1 MPTDVESELVASL
14 VRIGEGQTGSH
25 EWATIVS
32 LEDAGWGPHWVQPAS
47 WAPTSKIIKIMH
59 SALGTRAHVPVC
71 ARVLA
76 GRGIHL
82 SEEEICSYTK
92 QLKKKKPLLGPARDY
107 GNGHMRSTSR
117 LALLAVPAS
126 RLLLEEGDELGAQVA
141 AAQDALLAAGA
152 PPPPPPPS
160 SEKVA
165 LADAEA
171 RARAA
176 EKALAVERARARK
189 AERAAERREKEL
201 QQELR
206 DVREAAQEHA
216 KVRDFGG
223 GFAKGAKVRLAAGL
237 GQMCIWSS
245 HCTARRERNCKSYAS
260 GSAAAAAAAP
270 RRLGRALWGSASPPA
285 QRRRLVSCQRCRG
298 ARCHTPL
305 CLPLQSPA
313 PPPHPMRHAPAYG
326 SR

>member
-206 DVREAAQEHA
+206 DVREAAQEQA
-216 KVRDFGG
+216 
-223 GFAKGAKVRLAAGL
+223 
-237 GQMCIWSS
+237 Q
-245 HCTARRERNCKSYAS
+245 
-260 GSAAAAAAAP
+260 AAAAAAAKE
-270 RRLGRALWGSASPPA
+270 RQQLLSKAAAAADALKAERKAHSMEVATLKSKAAEDILFAEQTAVAIERSAAVEAEREREAQRLEREAVEAEVPSPP
-285 QRRRLVSCQRCRG
+285 
-298 ARCHTPL
+298 
-305 CLPLQSPA
+305 LP
-313 PPPHPMRHAPAYG
+313 
-326 SR
+326 